1 MIKVF
6 AYEQKAE
13 LRTPPYTVV
22 LLKIKNGGGGGELLN
37 NLLLKAKCVMGIL

>member
-13 LRTPPYTVV
+13 LRAPPYKVV
-22 LLKIKNGGGGGELLN
+22 LLKIKKRGGGKLLN